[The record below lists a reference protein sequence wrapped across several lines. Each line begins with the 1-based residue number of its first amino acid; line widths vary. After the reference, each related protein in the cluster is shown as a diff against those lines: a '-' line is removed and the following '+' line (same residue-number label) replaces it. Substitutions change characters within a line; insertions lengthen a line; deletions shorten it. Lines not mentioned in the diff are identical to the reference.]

1 MTLTLWDLIEPIRQ
15 RLRPQKPPVQPPAA
29 PTTTNTNQPTGST
42 LQSAAAPTRR
52 PRRPREKAPVPLARP
67 AAPRTIAPARSAD
80 SADTMQARYDAVVR
94 LMLDRYQIRVR
105 KWRSGMSGVAWYVEY
120 RDGRRQNLIEAP
132 RPKGPMSVAVF
143 LHEIGHHAI
152 GFNVYKPR
160 CLEEYHAWR
169 WALEAME
176 AHGLNITDQVRY
188 RMHGSLHYAV
198 QKARRRGIKAIP
210 AELAPFLER
219 PERPGKTRR
228 KS

>member
-1 MTLTLWDLIEPIRQ
+1 MTLTLWDLVEPIRQ
-15 RLRPQKPPVQPPAA
+15 KLRPQKPPVRPSLDAPPPALVA
-29 PTTTNTNQPTGST
+29 GAIA
-42 LQSAAAPTRR
+42 SAAAQRP
-52 PRRPREKAPVPLARP
+52 PRRVKEKPPVPLARP
-67 AAPRTIAPARSAD
+67 ARPRAASAAASEPGVEAPAG
-80 SADTMQARYDAVVR
+80 MQARYDAVVR

-176 AHGLNITDQVRY
+176 AHGLNITPQVRY
-188 RMHGSLHYAV
+188 RMHGSLYYAV
-198 QKARRRGIKAIP
+198 QKARRRGIKSIP
-210 AELAPFLER
+210 AELHPFLDR
-219 PERPGKTRR
+219 PVKPGRTRR
-228 KS
+228 RS